1 MSKLTNEDFIL
12 KLRNKEN
19 FEEKEKANL
28 KIIIKLYKNCFLVKT
43 ENNFEK
49 HFSFKSKKN
58 IEIFE
63 RIKQGMFPLKIIK
76 ESKIKI
82 PENCNLCLILED
94 YIEENYFYLDNNFE
108 TIEIVIKLNDGKT
121 LKKKFN
127 PFHTINDIKES
138 IENETSLKYNEYTF
152 IHGFPPKEI
161 LQEDHEK
168 TIIELGLINST
179 LIQRKL

>member
-108 TIEIVIKLNDGKT
+108 TTEIVIKLNDGKT
-121 LKKKFN
+121 LKKNLILF
-127 PFHTINDIKES
+127 IQLMI
-138 IENETSLKYNEYTF
+138 LKNQL
-152 IHGFPPKEI
+152 KMKQ
-161 LQEDHEK
+161 L
-168 TIIELGLINST
+168 
-179 LIQRKL
+179 